1 MLPVRHQ
8 QAISTSH
15 PLPII
20 FVGSSTNETDL
31 IVLAIATQ
39 SWPSKPMGA
48 KFCEES
54 LQEFHIYPSL
64 RHGPELGGVIVL
76 KRRVNRFDYG
86 AGTLSN
92 YGSAFRVQVTA
103 YPTGYCGF

>member
-1 MLPVRHQ
+1 VLPVHHQ
-8 QAISTSH
+8 QAISTLH
-15 PLPII
+15 PLPVI
-20 FVGSSTNETDL
+20 FISSSTAETDL
-31 IVLAIATQ
+31 IVLAIATH

-76 KRRVNRFDYG
+76 KRRVNRFDYV

-103 YPTGYCGF
+103 